1 MSAKTIII
9 TAGGIGK
16 RMGGDLP
23 KQFLR
28 IHNKVILFHTITRF
42 YNYDNQAQI
51 LLTLPKEWLTYWND
65 LCISENFIIPHQVII
80 GGKERYHSIQKALAA
95 ATGDFIAVHDGVRPF
110 VSTDTIA
117 RCFECAELNGTAIP
131 VLEIK
136 ESLRLVSESIS
147 QSVNRAA
154 YRTVQTP
161 QVFQKSLLIEAY
173 RRPFHSAITD
183 DASLVE
189 ENGINISLVEGNEE
203 NIKVT
208 TPFDLK
214 IGEIIAM
221 NF

>member
-42 YNYDNQAQI
+42 HDYDNQAQI
-51 LLTLPKEWLTYWND
+51 LLTLPEEWLTYWND

-110 VSTDTIA
+110 VSNDTIA
-117 RCFECAELNGTAIP
+117 RCFKCAELNGTAIP

-136 ESLRLVSESIS
+136 ESIRLVTESLS
-147 QSVNRAA
+147 QSVNRAV

-161 QVFQKSLLIEAY
+161 QVFQKSLLIESY
-173 RRPFHSAITD
+173 KRPFHSGITD

-203 NIKVT
+203 NIKLT

-214 IGEIIAM
+214 IGELIAM